1 MGPCRR
7 RSKATERARVLS
19 VRFGVNPN
27 SSSLAVDVTYLLAGG
42 GVALAA
48 SLLLS
53 ALLRS
58 RRKKAQEVGG
68 K

>member
-1 MGPCRR
+1 MAAPGQKR
-7 RSKATERARVLS
+7 ERARVLS

-42 GVALAA
+42 GAALAA

-58 RRKKAQEVGG
+58 RRKKAEQVGG